1 MWDKNIIFIL
11 KETINVNLIINW
23 DKQMIEEIGT
33 FSNQIIDILSSENSN
48 D

>member
-1 MWDKNIIFIL
+1 M
-11 KETINVNLIINW
+11 NVNLIINW
-23 DKQMIEEIGT
+23 DKQTIEEIGT